1 MLVKWGTD
9 KLEEMKVPGY
19 IVSTDQ
25 GYGLYIKHGFKEY
38 ERWEV
43 DMSRWP
49 PGEGMYKNAFLIRM
63 PSDYASLSPSSR
75 EGGLSGLDA

>member
-1 MLVKWGTD
+1 MLLKWGIE
-9 KLEEMKVPGY
+9 KLEEMNVPGF

-25 GYGLYIKHGFKEY
+25 GYGLYLKHGFKEI

-49 PGEGMYKNAFLIRM
+49 PAQGMYKNVFLTRM
-63 PSDYASLSPSSR
+63 PSGHVASSS
-75 EGGLSGLDA
+75 